1 MLGETDESFLAFAN
15 EWLSDFEEVIES
27 SEFERLDALFCE
39 DSHWRD
45 LVAFTWDIRTTSG
58 IKNIKNALKTYIPLA
73 KPSGIQID
81 SDRTPPRL
89 VKRAGKEAIEVIFFF
104 KTAVGNGSGV
114 LRLMPGEKHKKSL
127 KAWTLVTTLNELN
140 DFEESIGEKRPKG
153 EAYSKDFKGPNWL
166 DQRNTAIAYMDR
178 DPAVVVIGGGQAGL
192 SIAARLGQMKVDT
205 LIVDREQRVGDNWR
219 KRYHRLTLHNQLH
232 VNHLPYIPF
241 PPNWPTYIPKDK
253 LAGWFEFYAQSM
265 ELNFWTETEF
275 RGASYDEVNK
285 KWSVNLY
292 QGNGQ
297 TRKIIPRHIVM
308 ATGVSGVPKLPK
320 IPSLKN
326 FSGKVI
332 HSSEYKNSKDWEGR
346 QILIIGSGTSGHDIA
361 QDLYSNDT
369 EVTLVQRSPTTIV
382 DIEPSA
388 QLPYSLYDEGPSLD
402 DCDLLVAGTPL
413 ALMKRSH
420 QLITEQTK
428 ILDKELLSGLSRV
441 GFEMDFGEDNTG
453 WQFKYLR
460 RGGGYYFNV
469 GCSNLIVEKKVKLIQ
484 YSDIEG
490 VVKDGVELKNGK
502 KQKLDLVVLATGFEG
517 QEYVIREM
525 FGPEVADRVGPVWGI
540 DVHQQE
546 LRNMWVRTGQPGL
559 WFIAGSFAQCRIYS
573 KFLGLQI
580 KACEEGI
587 IPLSQ

>member
-1 MLGETDESFLAFAN
+1 MFDETDEGLLALAN
-15 EWLSDFEEVIES
+15 EWLLEFEETILSSNYEHLES
-27 SEFERLDALFCE
+27 LFCE

-45 LVAFTWDIRTTSG
+45 LLALTWDIKTISG
-58 IKNIKNALKTYIPLA
+58 GKSIKNALKNYIPLA
-73 KPSGIQID
+73 QPLEFQVD
-81 SDRTPPRL
+81 SERTPPRL
-89 VKRAGKEAIEVIFFF
+89 VTRAGQQAIEVIISL
-104 KTAVGNGSGV
+104 KTVVGIGSGV
-114 LRLMPGEKHKKSL
+114 LRLMLNDKQKTPL
-127 KAWTLVTTLNELN
+127 KAWTLVTALNDLS
-140 DFEESIGEKRPKG
+140 DFEESIGAKRPKG
-153 EAYSKDFKGPNWL
+153 ESYSKDFKGPNWL
-166 DQRNTAIAYMDR
+166 DQRNTAIAYLDR
-178 DPAVVVIGGGQAGL
+178 DPTVVDVGGGQAGL

-205 LIVDREQRVGDNWR
+205 LIVDREQRIGDNWR

-253 LAGWFEFYAQSM
+253 LAGWFEFYAESM

-275 RGASYDEVNK
+275 REASYDEIK
-285 KWSVNLY
+285 KSWSIELY
-292 QGNGQ
+292 QGQGQ
-297 TRKIIPRHIVM
+297 TRKINPRHIVM
-308 ATGVSGVPKLPK
+308 ATGVSGIPKLPK
-320 IPSLKN
+320 IPSLKD
-326 FSGKVI
+326 FGGKVI
-332 HSSEYKNSKDWEGR
+332 HSSEYRSSKDWEGK

-369 EVTLVQRSPTTIV
+369 DVTIVQRSPTTIV

-402 DCDLLVAGTPL
+402 DCDLIVAGTPL
-413 ALMKRSH
+413 ALMKKAH

-469 GCSNLIVEKKVKLIQ
+469 GCSNLIVDKKVKLIQ
-484 YSDIEG
+484 YCNINRF
-490 VVKDGVELKNGK
+490 VKDGVELDDGK
-502 KQKLDLVVLATGFEG
+502 KQKIDLVILATGFEG
-517 QEYVIREM
+517 QEYMIAKM
-525 FGPEVADRVGPVWGI
+525 FGPEIAKKVGPIWGF
-540 DVHQQE
+540 DDQKQE

-573 KFLGLQI
+573 KLLGLQI

-587 IPLSQ
+587 IPLTH